1 MSTAPP
7 KSEAQRLMF
16 RPKRCPMIIPS
27 TEKMNVTVNIIAV
40 GAVMSISS
48 IENDTPTASASMLVA
63 RDSPIRFLVFH
74 GQHDVFTL
82 FPSSV
87 GIGFIGTVDVVFC
100 GSNIIVTV
108 ANLIFFFVFG
118 ENVIGYH
125 FYRRGQAIL
134 RRLSSGPNFRL
145 AI

>member
-1 MSTAPP
+1 
-7 KSEAQRLMF
+7 
-16 RPKRCPMIIPS
+16 
-27 TEKMNVTVNIIAV
+27 MNVTVNIIAV

-87 GIGFIGTVDVVFC
+87 VSALPVRLT
-100 GSNIIVTV
+100 S
-108 ANLIFFFVFG
+108 FFV
-118 ENVIGYH
+118 E
-125 FYRRGQAIL
+125 AI
-134 RRLSSGPNFRL
+134 SS
-145 AI
+145 